1 MACKFCSL
9 YRRLSL
15 QWAGT
20 WDTGCRTEKTRRL
33 TGAFAGSILPSFM
46 HGAPSQVRDSF
57 GNKVDRLFIEEAF
70 CKTHPPR
77 LQCLAMESLESRL
90 WATTWRFDFAGQ
102 SEDAYG
108 AALPTLYLAA
118 PPFSCG
124 FALSLLVAFWNL
136 IMIVVRISPMQ
147 VQRLKQMG
155 ATVRNSTL
163 YKETLE
169 KRSHEESHLRKTF
182 QALSTEALQATI
194 ENHRSMLALAEEVLE
209 QRRRGLAAF
218 SVKE

>member
-1 MACKFCSL
+1 
-9 YRRLSL
+9 
-15 QWAGT
+15 
-20 WDTGCRTEKTRRL
+20 
-33 TGAFAGSILPSFM
+33 
-46 HGAPSQVRDSF
+46 V
-57 GNKVDRLFIEEAF
+57 
-70 CKTHPPR
+70 
-77 LQCLAMESLESRL
+77 
-90 WATTWRFDFAGQ
+90 
-102 SEDAYG
+102 
-108 AALPTLYLAA
+108 
-118 PPFSCG
+118 
-124 FALSLLVAFWNL
+124 SLLIAFWNL
-136 IMIVVRISPMQ
+136 MMIIVRFSPMQ

-169 KRSHEESHLRKTF
+169 KRSQEESHLRKTF